1 MLNWD
6 LFLGVFMANQLRI
19 FVPPHPL
26 IKHWLGIARGVETPS
41 KVFGQ
46 AMAELGKWLTYEA
59 IRDWLPTIDIPVTTP
74 VGETTATFINPQTPL
89 AIVPIL
95 RAGLSLMEGIQSV
108 LPLEASVFH
117 LGFARDEETL
127 QPTCYLNKL
136 PDHIPASTHILI
148 AEPMLATGG
157 TIGQALI
164 ELTKRGADPGQIRI
178 ISIVVAAPAL
188 QKLAI
193 DYPTLQIYAAMIDES
208 LNEHGFIVPGLGD
221 AGDRVFGT

>member
-1 MLNWD
+1 
-6 LFLGVFMANQLRI
+6 
-19 FVPPHPL
+19 
-26 IKHWLGIARGVETPS
+26 
-41 KVFGQ
+41 
-46 AMAELGKWLTYEA
+46 
-59 IRDWLPTIDIPVTTP
+59 

-89 AIVPIL
+89 VIVPIL
-95 RAGLSLMEGIQSV
+95 RAGLSLMEGVQSV

-117 LGFARDEETL
+117 LGFARDEKTL
-127 QPTCYLNKL
+127 KPTCYLNKL
-136 PDHIPASTHILI
+136 PNHIPASTHILI

-208 LNEHGFIVPGLGD
+208 LNEHGFVVPGLGD
-221 AGDRVFGT
+221 VGDRVFGT

>member
-1 MLNWD
+1 
-6 LFLGVFMANQLRI
+6 MASQLRI

-26 IKHWLGIARGVETPS
+26 IKHWLGIARGVDTPS

-46 AMAELGKWLTYEA
+46 TMSELGKWLTYEA
-59 IRDWLPTIDIPVTTP
+59 IRDWLPTIDIPVATP

-117 LGFARDEETL
+117 LGIARDEETL
-127 QPTCYLNKL
+127 QPSCYLNKL
-136 PDHIPASTHILI
+136 PDHIPANTHILI

-157 TIGQALI
+157 TMGQAMT
-164 ELTKRGADPGQIRI
+164 ELMKRGADPSLIRI

-188 QKLAI
+188 QRLAAE
-193 DYPTLQIYAAMIDES
+193 YPTLQIYAAMIDES
-208 LNEHGFIVPGLGD
+208 LNDQGFIVPGLGD
-221 AGDRVFGT
+221 VGDRVFGT